1 MLLHQRIKLSRFNEM
16 RVEYPARKSDGDFV
30 RLLSVID
37 LRSDTVTKPTQE
49 MRQAMLAAPV
59 GDDVYAEDPTVNEL
73 EHRVAGLLGH
83 EAGLFCVSGSM
94 CNMLGVRLLVEPG
107 QEVIC
112 DVQAHI
118 ARAEMGAHGAVHG
131 LTMRTFP
138 STRGKVQLA
147 EVAKIISPS
156 AGPYL
161 VSTAAVAVENT
172 HNFGGGTIQALEE
185 LVAVGELCREHNIG
199 YHLDGARLWNAL
211 VATGVAL
218 GTYGRLFDTV
228 SVCFSKG
235 LGAPVGSVLV
245 STAENIAKA
254 RVMRKRLGGG
264 WRQAGVLAAACLYA
278 LDHHVQRLAD
288 DHAAARGFAEAVA
301 SHAPTAVDPEA
312 VETNVV
318 VINTN
323 STPAALVAAAAAER
337 GLLISVLGPFMLRAV
352 THLDV
357 TLADCESA
365 GQLVGKLLSG

>member
-1 MLLHQRIKLSRFNEM
+1 
-16 RVEYPARKSDGDFV
+16 
-30 RLLSVID
+30 VID
-37 LRSDTVTKPTQE
+37 LRSDTVTKPTEQ
-49 MRQAMLAAPV
+49 MREAMLTAPV
-59 GDDVYAEDPTVNEL
+59 GDDVYAEDPTVIEL
-73 EHRVAGLLGH
+73 EQRVARLLGH

-94 CNMLGVRLLVEPG
+94 CNMLGIRLLVEPG
-107 QEVIC
+107 QEVVC

-118 ARAEMGAHGAVHG
+118 ARAEMGGHAAAYG

-138 STRGKVQLA
+138 STRGRVQLS
-147 EVAKIISPS
+147 EVAKIIAPS

-172 HNFGGGTIQALEE
+172 HNFGGGTIQPLEE
-185 LVAVGELCREHNIG
+185 LAAVAALCREHGIG
-199 YHLDGARLWNAL
+199 YHLDGARLWNAH
-211 VATGVAL
+211 VATGVPLEA
-218 GTYGRLFDTV
+218 YGRLFDTV

-245 STAENIAKA
+245 STTENIAKA

-278 LDHHVQRLAD
+278 LDHHVQRLVD
-288 DHAAARGFAEAVA
+288 DHAAARSFAEAVA
-301 SHAPTAVDPEA
+301 VGVPTAVVPGA

-318 VINTN
+318 VIDTGAV
-323 STPAALVAAAAAER
+323 PAAPIAVTAAER
-337 GLLISVLGPFMLRAV
+337 GVQVSALGPFIIRAV

-357 TLADCESA
+357 TTDDCELA